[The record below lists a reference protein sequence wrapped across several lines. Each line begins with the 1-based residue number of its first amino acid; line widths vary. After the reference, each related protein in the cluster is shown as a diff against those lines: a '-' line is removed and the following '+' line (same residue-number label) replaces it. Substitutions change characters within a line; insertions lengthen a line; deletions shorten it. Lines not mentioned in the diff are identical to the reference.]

1 MAPAFILKTLNNWA
15 SYIFLYLQ
23 LLDTNSVSL
32 HVTGLK
38 NKLFFY
44 GFFLASAGL
53 TFLKPKNVGYVRG
66 KRPKRSNIEI

>member
-38 NKLFFY
+38 NKLFFTA
-44 GFFLASAGL
+44 FFW
-53 TFLKPKNVGYVRG
+53 PV
-66 KRPKRSNIEI
+66 PD